1 MLIKKIFQVLSG
13 FHWLKFEKLSADWV
27 TVTDDDCFM
36 NVQNVYNS
44 FKAIEVNEN
53 EKKIFCGFQRTENAE
68 PVRGYLKELYPKWY
82 K

>member
-44 FKAIEVNEN
+44 FKAIGVNEN
-53 EKKIFCGFQRTENAE
+53 EKKIFCGFQRTENGG
-68 PVRGYLKELYPKWY
+68 PIKDKSSKWY